1 MDAVVFYRQKT
12 AYEVRISDRSSD
24 VCSSDLAGLW
34 TSQALSTPPAKVPVL
49 RAQLAELMAKF
60 GFDRAGHAGK
70 ALAHALTALPHD
82 LLIAFDAGS
91 LERLALTSM
100 SITDRPRPKL
110 VTVRS
115 ALGRHLFVLV
125 WLPRDEVPTG
135 PRLAIEAL
143 LAREARAGV
152 IG

>member
-1 MDAVVFYRQKT
+1 
-12 AYEVRISDRSSD
+12 
-24 VCSSDLAGLW
+24 
-34 TSQALSTPPAKVPVL
+34 
-49 RAQLAELMAKF
+49 MAKF

-115 ALGRHLFVLV
+115 ALGRHLFVFV
-125 WLPRDEVPTG
+125 WLPRDEVSTG
-135 PRLAIEAL
+135 RRLAIEGM

-152 IG
+152 IGWTIGRASCRERVCQYV

>member
-1 MDAVVFYRQKT
+1 MKGKAAARLS
-12 AYEVRISDRSSD
+12 IH
-24 VCSSDLAGLW
+24 AGLW

-91 LERLALTSM
+91 LERLALTPL
-100 SITDRPRPKL
+100 SITNRPRPKL
-110 VTVRS
+110 VPVPS
-115 ALGRHLFVLV
+115 ARGPHLFSFFCP
-125 WLPRDEVPTG
+125 PR
-135 PRLAIEAL
+135 
-143 LAREARAGV
+143 
-152 IG
+152 